1 MDQFKETT
9 LEGHIQLCELRYRSL
24 EEKINAL
31 ERRIIKVEDSLMSL
45 KGELSQGFSSI
56 ALKIEKE
63 HNKRAIQ
70 LIATAGSV
78 IVAVLGAL
86 GVWLAHR

>member
-1 MDQFKETT
+1 MSQEEKDLATHVEICS
-9 LEGHIQLCELRYRSL
+9 LRYAGIQL
-24 EEKINAL
+24 KMDAL
-31 ERRIIKVEDSLMSL
+31 DKRITKLEDSLLSL
-45 KGELSQGFSSI
+45 KSEISSGFNSI

-63 HNKRAIQ
+63 NNKRAIQ